1 MQVISRSRSPFPR
14 TLPAAF
20 TECFCSR
27 RRFNSHF
34 HSMRILSPVKA
45 VRPRGCAG
53 CSIWPLLG
61 LGLAQEKR
69 RRKRKGEEEEKEKEE
84 GRGREG
90 EEGGGRGRKEWEEAH
105 YPGKKEH
112 LHTSRAGEVEGYC
125 GHIPCV
131 HIKAQSCAHTC
142 PTGCSCCPWG
152 APLSWGAPERGTT
165 CSILQEHRC
174 LNGLGIQ
181 GNIEGGALNTLPPLL
196 GKFPE
201 RSHIEQE
208 KKSLRAILSPE
219 HSHHLPSPASSH
231 RAGFPALLLAGGF
244 HPAASGAVSSSSGV
258 AFPPTPHPLLS

>member
-14 TLPAAF
+14 TFPVAF

-34 HSMRILSPVKA
+34 HSMRIPSPVKA

-53 CSIWPLLG
+53 CSVCPLLG
-61 LGLAQEKR
+61 LGLAQGKR
-69 RRKRKGEEEEKEKEE
+69 RRKRRKKGGGGKEKRE
-84 GRGREG
+84 EG
-90 EEGGGRGRKEWEEAH
+90 EEGRSGRRLTILARRNTST
-105 YPGKKEH
+105 PPVLGKWRGTVGTF
-112 LHTSRAGEVEGYC
+112 LVTISRHRAVPIPAPQAAAAVLGE
-125 GHIPCV
+125 
-131 HIKAQSCAHTC
+131 
-142 PTGCSCCPWG
+142 
-152 APLSWGAPERGTT
+152 PLCLLSPERGTT

-231 RAGFPALLLAGGF
+231 RSGFPALLLARGF
-244 HPAASGAVSSSSGV
+244 
-258 AFPPTPHPLLS
+258 TWQPLGQ